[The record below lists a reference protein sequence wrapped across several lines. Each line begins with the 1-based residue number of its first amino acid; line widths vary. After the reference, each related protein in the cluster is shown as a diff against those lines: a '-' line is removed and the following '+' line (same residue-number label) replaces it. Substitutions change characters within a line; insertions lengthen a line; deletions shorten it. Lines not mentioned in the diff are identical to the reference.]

1 MKQGRRRSIG
11 IWMVA
16 AMAAVALSACT
27 SAPVDSA
34 SASPVAPPTTA
45 SAAASSPASEPAESP
60 DAEPVSAA
68 DAFRAWVATS
78 RVPDAAAACAQLTPE
93 LAARMV
99 AELNASGP
107 FTVQSC
113 EEMITAT
120 AELYRAA
127 GQSADVDIEVQQETD
142 TDATLFVTYLESGD
156 CGTVVMTRSG
166 TGWIL
171 TELSQECAA

>member
-1 MKQGRRRSIG
+1 
-11 IWMVA
+11 MVA
-16 AMAAVALSACT
+16 AAVAVVLSACT
-27 SAPVDSA
+27 PAPVDSA
-34 SASPVAPPTTA
+34 SASPVAQSTAAPSTAPT
-45 SAAASSPASEPAESP
+45 PAETP
-60 DAEPVSAA
+60 DAATDSAA

-99 AELNASGP
+99 AELNARGP
-107 FTVQSC
+107 FAVQNC

-120 AELYRAA
+120 AELYRAT
-127 GQSADVDIEVQQETD
+127 GQSAEVDIEVQQETD
-142 TDATLFVTYLESGD
+142 TDATLFVTYVGSGD

-166 TGWIL
+166 TGWVL